1 LFIVK
6 LSNNN
11 TPITSISTTDSIT
24 ITAKFDS
31 TTDMS
36 SGPETCLL
44 QIAKDSSNNHLIDIS
59 GNSGYD

>member
-11 TPITSISTTDSIT
+11 TPITSISTTDNI
-24 ITAKFDS
+24 IIIAKFDS

-36 SGPETCLL
+36 NGVETCLL
-44 QIAKDSSNNHLIDIS
+44 QIARDPSNNHVIDIS